1 MDRLDPFV
9 QHDQR
14 DHALENQYIKRIE
27 ELEVQHN
34 QRIEELEVQHN
45 QRVKELEVH
54 HNQRVEAFEVK
65 IQELESYIQE
75 MEGKVAPPPDES
87 GYVVVP

>member
-45 QRVKELEVH
+45 QRV
-54 HNQRVEAFEVK
+54 EAFEVK